1 MKGPISETNLEYYVG
16 KLEPA
21 YESLGEQKIGRTL
34 DQYGIPF
41 FYKQPTLVYENG
53 RRELWYP
60 DFTLPT
66 FDDMV
71 IEYSGRHH
79 QNKVIIPPE
88 RKQEVYRQN
97 DIPALFLKPADLARP
112 DWVEKLYETLGNTYH
127 RPLTDCLLYDR

>member
-1 MKGPISETNLEYYVG
+1 MKDPISETNLEYYLG

-21 YESLGEQKIGRTL
+21 YESLAEQKIGRTL

-41 FYKQPTLVYENG
+41 FYRHPTLIYESG

-71 IEYSGRHH
+71 IEYLGRYH
-79 QNKVIIPPE
+79 QNKLVIPPE

-97 DIPALFLKPADLARP
+97 DIPALLLKPTDMARS
-112 DWVEKLYETLGNTYH
+112 DWVEKLYKTLENTYH
-127 RPLTDCLLYDR
+127 RPLTGCLLYDQ

>member
-1 MKGPISETNLEYYVG
+1 VKGAISETNLEYYVG
-16 KLEPA
+16 KLEPE

-41 FYKQPTLVYENG
+41 FYKHPTLVYENG

-71 IEYSGRHH
+71 IEYPGEYH

-88 RKQEVYRQN
+88 RKLQVYRQN

-112 DWVEKLYETLGNTYH
+112 DWVERLYETLENVYH
-127 RPLTDCLLYDR
+127 RPLTGYDR

>member
-34 DQYGIPF
+34 DQYGIAF
-41 FYKQPTLVYENG
+41 FYRHPTLIYENG

-71 IEYSGRHH
+71 IEYPGRHH